1 MEISWGNHTFFH
13 STSAPHLPPRFRF
26 GLWGFDFVGSL
37 THLVGLLCDFCP
49 LRQSFA
55 QDFLQHI
62 PHGLRLVFGCAK
74 YIASL
79 LPVEDLPNLNPA
91 RSAEFELP
99 ARRPLNCRLETE
111 KFRKTFAFEARSWQ
125 DGVRE
130 TVLNLL

>member
-1 MEISWGNHTFFH
+1 MRSLSMEISWGNHTFFH

-62 PHGLRLVFGCAK
+62 PHGLRLVFGYQLRFFDQLRALGTFTPERALAQHTNK
-74 YIASL
+74 SPIVGL
-79 LPVEDLPNLNPA
+79 LLHQPHSNGN
-91 RSAEFELP
+91 
-99 ARRPLNCRLETE
+99 
-111 KFRKTFAFEARSWQ
+111 
-125 DGVRE
+125 
-130 TVLNLL
+130 

>member
-62 PHGLRLVFGCAK
+62 PHGLRLVFGYQLRFFDQLRALGTFTPERALAQHTNK
-74 YIASL
+74 S
-79 LPVEDLPNLNPA
+79 
-91 RSAEFELP
+91 
-99 ARRPLNCRLETE
+99 
-111 KFRKTFAFEARSWQ
+111 RKNAAFVSK
-125 DGVRE
+125 
-130 TVLNLL
+130 